1 MGRPPKVKAP
11 PVAAARPPLMKYAE
25 AVKLADKNART
36 IMKISQLMEVIH
48 MPGHAQADPKDRIG
62 AQIANLR
69 SRLNRRLVKLA
80 KWADSSSED
89 RHGEFRNNPQHN
101 YPYRSLIKP
110 MIYSKPIPVAAIN
123 AVKAIAAPVA
133 PVAPSAVKSEIFV
146 PPVVQATTVSE
157 AV

>member
-1 MGRPPKVKAP
+1 M
-11 PVAAARPPLMKYAE
+11 
-25 AVKLADKNART
+25 
-36 IMKISQLMEVIH
+36 
-48 MPGHAQADPKDRIG
+48 
-62 AQIANLR
+62 
-69 SRLNRRLVKLA
+69 KLA

-133 PVAPSAVKSEIFV
+133 PVAPSAVKSENIV
-146 PPVVQATTVSE
+146 PPVVQATTISE
-157 AV
+157 AVVNDTVPATTVENISEQKAGDVVQE